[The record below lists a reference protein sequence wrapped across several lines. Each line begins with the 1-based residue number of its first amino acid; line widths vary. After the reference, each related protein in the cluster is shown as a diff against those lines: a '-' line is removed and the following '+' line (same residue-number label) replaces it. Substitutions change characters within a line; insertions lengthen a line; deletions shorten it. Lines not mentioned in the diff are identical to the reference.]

1 MSNRAKECE
10 IRACEIP
17 GGDFGMM
24 KRSFIFPPEGSPM
37 TNAERRAPDGDRPAS
52 ALARALRFGEVRI
65 AELRRGRRDGGRRP
79 GFEAEGREMYLRM
92 SKAAP
97 GRQEKAFFRLP
108 SLEEQVHFEIL
119 CEYLDYLEAT
129 GLRMRE

>member
-1 MSNRAKECE
+1 
-10 IRACEIP
+10 
-17 GGDFGMM
+17 
-24 KRSFIFPPEGSPM
+24 M

-52 ALARALRFGEVRI
+52 ALARALRFGKSG
-65 AELRRGRRDGGRRP
+65 LRSCDAAAAMRKAP